1 MTDMTGPMTPFD
13 HRPDAQL
20 GEALR
25 AALDAGDH
33 TAFVAAVLARADRPA
48 RTMDVLATWAR
59 RGLAAAMVA
68 AALAGFLVGRG
79 GEPATLPEDALAP
92 TSAGAASIA
101 LVTARKP
108 PDASVVFASFVN
120 GSR

>member
-1 MTDMTGPMTPFD
+1 MMDMTGPMTPFD

-25 AALDAGDH
+25 AALDPGDH

>member
-1 MTDMTGPMTPFD
+1 MTGPMTPFD
-13 HRPDAQL
+13 HRPDPQL

-25 AALDAGDH
+25 AALDPGDH
-33 TAFVAAVLARADRPA
+33 AAFVAAVLAADRPA

-101 LVTARKP
+101 LVTAAKP